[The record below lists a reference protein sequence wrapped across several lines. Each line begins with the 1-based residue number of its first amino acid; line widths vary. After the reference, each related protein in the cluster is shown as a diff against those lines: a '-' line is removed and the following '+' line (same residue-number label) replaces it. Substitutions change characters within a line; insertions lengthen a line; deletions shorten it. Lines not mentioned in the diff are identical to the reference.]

1 MASPFDLRADDSV
14 ALVDGERGVPWTRAR
29 LADAVGR
36 VAQMLR
42 SDRKELVFCA
52 CDRDVGSVVG
62 YLAAVTAGHAVA
74 LTDRNVHEDLAAA
87 LVERYQPRFML
98 EADGAEVRVTE
109 RRGLPDAPP
118 IHGELTVLLSTSGTT
133 GSPRFVRLAR
143 RNLEANAASIVEYLG
158 IGPGERAI
166 ASLPI
171 HYSYGL
177 SVLNSHLAAGASVVL
192 TRESVI
198 RPGFWEQATAHGA
211 TSFAG
216 VPYTYAMLE
225 RTGLLQTRAPETL
238 KTLTQAGGRLAPEA
252 IVALHELMTARGGRL
267 FVMYGQTEATAR
279 IAYVP
284 PAALPEKAG
293 TIGIPIPRGQ
303 LRVEDGELVYRGP
316 NVMLGYAEDRADVA
330 RGDDLQGELRTGDL
344 GRADDD
350 GFFVITGRSARI
362 AKVFGLRV
370 NLDEVEAAARRFG
383 AVAAVDGGDAVR
395 LFVEGGGEAVD
406 ERAVRSHLA
415 DLLRVNS
422 RAFDVH
428 AIERLPTRGSGKI
441 DYAAL
446 AERHAG

>member
-1 MASPFDLRADDSV
+1 MASPYELTADDSV
-14 ALVDGERGVPWTRAR
+14 ALIDGETGVAWTRER
-29 LADAVGR
+29 LASVVGAVAGT
-36 VAQMLR
+36 LR

-62 YLAAVTAGHAVA
+62 YLAAVAAGHAVA
-74 LTDRNVHEDLAAA
+74 LTDRNLHEDLAAA

-98 EADGAEVRVTE
+98 EADGAEVRST
-109 RRGLPDAPP
+109 RRNAPAGAPP
-118 IHGELTVLLSTSGTT
+118 IDPELTVLLSTSGTT

-143 RNLEANAASIVEYLG
+143 RNLEANAASIAEYLE
-158 IGPGERAI
+158 IDARERAI

-177 SVLNSHLAAGASVVL
+177 SVLNSHLAAGASIVL

-198 RPGFWEQATAHGA
+198 RPAFWEQAAAQGA

-225 RTGLLQTRAPETL
+225 RTGLLRTRAPKTL
-238 KTLTQAGGRLAPEA
+238 RTLTQAGGRLAPEA
-252 IVALHELMTARGGRL
+252 IVALHELMAARGGRM

-284 PAALPEKAG
+284 PDRLPEKAG
-293 TIGIPIPRGQ
+293 TIGIPIPGGE
-303 LRVEDGELVYRGP
+303 LRVDDGELVYRGP
-316 NVMLGYAEDRADVA
+316 NVMMGYAEDRADLA
-330 RGDDLQGELRTGDL
+330 RGDDLGGELRTGDL
-344 GRADDD
+344 GRRDED

-395 LFVEGGGEAVD
+395 LFVEGAAVD
-406 ERAVRSHLA
+406 EREVRSHLA
-415 DLLRVNS
+415 ELMHVNS

-428 AIERLPTRGSGKI
+428 GIDRLPTRGSGKI
-441 DYAAL
+441 DYTAL
-446 AERHAG
+446 AKRDAG

>member
-1 MASPFDLRADDSV
+1 MASPYELAADESV
-14 ALVDGERGVPWTRAR
+14 ALIDGETGVAWTRQR
-29 LADAVGR
+29 LATAVGA
-36 VAQMLR
+36 VAGTLR

-62 YLAAVTAGHAVA
+62 YLAAVAAGHAVA
-74 LTDRNVHEDLAAA
+74 LTDRNLHEDLAAT

-98 EADGAEVRVTE
+98 EADGAEVRST
-109 RRGLPDAPP
+109 RRDAPADAP
-118 IHGELTVLLSTSGTT
+118 AIDPELTVLLSTSGTT

-143 RNLEANAASIVEYLG
+143 RNLEANAASIAEYLE
-158 IGPGERAI
+158 IDARERAI

-177 SVLNSHLAAGASVVL
+177 SVLNSHLAAGASIVL

-198 RPGFWEQATAHGA
+198 RPGFWEQAATHEA

-216 VPYTYAMLE
+216 VPYTYAMLD
-225 RTGLLQTRAPETL
+225 RTGLLRTRAPDTL
-238 KTLTQAGGRLAPEA
+238 RTLTQAGGRLAPEA
-252 IVALHELMTARGGRL
+252 IVALHELMAARGGRM

-284 PAALPEKAG
+284 PDRLPEKAA
-293 TIGIPIPRGQ
+293 TIGVPIPGGE
-303 LRVEDGELVYRGP
+303 LRVDDGELVYRGP
-316 NVMLGYAEDRADVA
+316 NVMMGYAENRADLA
-330 RGDDLQGELRTGDL
+330 RGDDLGGELRTGDL
-344 GRADDD
+344 GRVDDD

-370 NLDEVEAAARRFG
+370 NLDEVESAARRFG

-395 LFVEGGGEAVD
+395 LFVEGGGVD
-406 ERAVRSHLA
+406 EREVRTHLA
-415 DLLRVNS
+415 DLMHVNS

-441 DYAAL
+441 DYTAL
-446 AERHAG
+446 AKRDAG

>member
-1 MASPFDLRADDSV
+1 MASPYELPADDSI
-14 ALVDGERGVPWTRAR
+14 ALIDGETGASWTRAR
-29 LADAVGR
+29 LATAIGAVAAR
-36 VAQMLR
+36 LR
-42 SDRKELVFCA
+42 SDRRELVFCA
-52 CDRDVGSVVG
+52 VDRDVGSVVG
-62 YLAAVTAGHAVA
+62 YLAAVAAGHAVA
-74 LTDRNVHEDLAAA
+74 LTDPNVHEELAAA
-87 LVERYQPRFML
+87 LVERYQPRFL
-98 EADGAEVRVTE
+98 IGADGAEVRVTA
-109 RRGLPDAPP
+109 RPAPGDAPAIDP
-118 IHGELTVLLSTSGTT
+118 ELTVLLSTSGTT

-143 RNLEANAASIVEYLG
+143 RNLEANAGSIVEYLELDV
-158 IGPGERAI
+158 GERAI

-177 SVLNSHLAAGASVVL
+177 SVLNSHLAAGASIVL

-198 RPGFWEQATAHGA
+198 RPGFWEQAAAHGV

-225 RTGLLQTRAPETL
+225 RTGLLRSRAPDTL
-238 KTLTQAGGRLAPEA
+238 RTLTQAGGRLAPES

-284 PAALPEKAG
+284 PDALPEKAG
-293 TIGIPIPRGQ
+293 TIGMPIPGGE
-303 LRVEDGELVYRGP
+303 LRVDDGELVYRGP
-316 NVMLGYAEDRADVA
+316 NVMLGYAEDRADLA
-330 RGDDLQGELRTGDL
+330 RGDDLGGELRTGDL
-344 GRADDD
+344 GRRDED
-350 GFFVITGRSARI
+350 GFFVVTGRSARI

-395 LFVEGGGEAVD
+395 LFVEGSRVD
-406 ERAVRSHLA
+406 AREVRTHLA
-415 DLLRVNS
+415 ELMHVNS

-428 AIERLPTRGSGKI
+428 GIEQLPTRGSGKI

-446 AERHAG
+446 SDRHAG